1 MYVQETAQ
9 DPQSSI
15 EPRGLNT
22 ESAARYLGLSAS
34 FLEKARLNQTKTPGP
49 KFRKKGKRV
58 IYLRDDLDVYLE
70 SSD

>member
-1 MYVQETAQ
+1 MYGQETPQ

-15 EPRGLNT
+15 EPRGLST
-22 ESAARYLGLSAS
+22 ESAARYLGLSTS